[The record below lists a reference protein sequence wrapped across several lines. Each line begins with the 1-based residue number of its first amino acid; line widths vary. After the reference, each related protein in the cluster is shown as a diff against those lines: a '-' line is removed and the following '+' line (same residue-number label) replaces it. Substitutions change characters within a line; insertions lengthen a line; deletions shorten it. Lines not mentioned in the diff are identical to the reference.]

1 MKYVTARDRCVAYGR
16 DLCLYDWLE
25 SKPVDNSN
33 KKGYHWTNKD
43 CAINVKVNL
52 GGYIAIVHDAISSY
66 TDTIPW
72 LVKETNMLNW
82 FRVFW
87 DGNGDYPGSSETNTC
102 KANNCKVVTSND
114 GSSSCLCKTIVTESV
129 VFSDMNASKENVM
142 AQLFIGAL
150 GPQAVSTAISLLDS
164 GLTIHRVGNVIDH
177 NTVFEAQDKGQGQ
190 CI

>member
-43 CAINVKVNL
+43 WTINLKVNPE
-52 GGYIAIVHDAISSY
+52 GYIAVVHDVISSY

-72 LVKETNMLNW
+72 LVEETNTLNW
-82 FRVFW
+82 FRVVW
-87 DGNGDYPGSSETNTC
+87 DGNGDYPGSSKTNTC
-102 KANNCKVVTSND
+102 EANNCKVVTSND
-114 GSSSCLCKTIVTESV
+114 GSSSCLCKAIVTESV
-129 VFSDMNASKENVM
+129 VFSDMNVFKENVM

-150 GPQAVSTAISLLDS
+150 GPQAGSTVISLLDS
-164 GLTIHRVGNVIDH
+164 GLTIHRVKTLLTTTLFLKFKIRG
-177 NTVFEAQDKGQGQ
+177 GQ